1 MYIVYR
7 TFQVSPAVGGRI
19 VPGSA
24 VGSGTGASLVVTS
37 CVVGADAT
45 TLTPVPVLAPVL
57 ELGTRL
63 PSAGVRKENTNWK
76 NQSEQTL
83 QILRPISLHE
93 DMQWELTYQS

>member
-1 MYIVYR
+1 MFIHVVMYIVYR

-45 TLTPVPVLAPVL
+45 TLTPAPVLAPVL

-76 NQSEQTL
+76 K
-83 QILRPISLHE
+83 PIRTNTSNIASNKS
-93 DMQWELTYQS
+93 T